1 MLHLGNVRFGEGGG
15 EGGKGGEGGSN
26 GKAAVA
32 NASELQ
38 RAEQL
43 LQP

>member
-1 MLHLGNVRFGEGGG
+1 MLHLGNVRF
-15 EGGKGGEGGSN
+15 GEGGSN

-43 LQP
+43 L